1 MKKFFIYVVSA
12 IVICAA
18 MFCFGGCKKSDSDTT
33 IEREEV
39 EVKVLLSKT
48 AASLDIDE
56 TLTLSVTTNIKDAT
70 GFVWTSSNE
79 SVAIVSDNGE
89 VTAKSVGVAVITVS
103 IEGKS
108 ATCTIN
114 VYDSYPYPVINVVE
128 TSLRLAVGDTYFI
141 NAKVIY
147 RGVERDVAISYT
159 TENDQIATV
168 SQDGI
173 ITATGV
179 GLVKIT
185 INAEYESILLQE
197 TLDLAVLNNEL
208 L

>member
-12 IVICAA
+12 IVISVA
-18 MFCFGGCKKSDSDTT
+18 MFCFGGCKSNDSDTT
-33 IEREEV
+33 PEREEV

-56 TLTLSVTTNIKDAT
+56 TLILLVTTNIKDAK

-79 SVAIVSDNGE
+79 SIATVSDSGE

-114 VYDSYPYPVINVVE
+114 VNDSYPYPVISVSD
-128 TSLRLAVGDTYFI
+128 TSLRLAVGDTYSI

-147 RGVERDVAISYT
+147 RGTERDVTISYT

-185 INAEYESILLQE
+185 INANYESISLQE
-197 TLDLAVLNNEL
+197 TLDLAVLDNDIL
-208 L
+208 